1 MVSLFLSGTFWP
13 PRSCFVFLLFLCI
26 FAFPPLSLLA
36 SQYNM
41 CMMEYMVRNAFGGHA
56 DLHCV
61 QNRGKVSIAEP
72 SPGFPFTLDMKIGTE
87 TEKLLNKE

>member
-1 MVSLFLSGTFWP
+1 
-13 PRSCFVFLLFLCI
+13 
-26 FAFPPLSLLA
+26 
-36 SQYNM
+36 M

-72 SPGFPFTLDMKIGTE
+72 SPGFPFTLDMKIATE